1 MKTSRSLRQT
11 IIFLLVLL
19 VGLPLTVFA
28 QETTAAPKKFSQE
41 QLDQMLAP
49 IALYPDSLLIQILIA
64 STYPLEVVMAD
75 RWIKQNKDLRGD
87 QLNDA
92 LDKQPWDAS
101 VKALAPFPEVLAM
114 MNEKLDWT
122 PMLGDAFLAQKEEVM
137 ATVQNLRQ
145 KAYEAGNLKTT
156 EQQKVIVEKEI
167 IVVQPANPQV
177 VYVPAYDP
185 WWVYGSWWW
194 PAYPPFVIYPYWP
207 TVVLSP
213 GIFWFGP
220 GFFVGPVWGSAWGR
234 CDWRNRNIYVN
245 VNRNVNINRRN
256 FNTGNMRL
264 ENWNHDPTHRRGVA
278 YRDPIS
284 RQQFTQ
290 VNRSAVENRRNF
302 RGFEKDLRG
311 SSGNIGRSPDGRTG
325 WPGSVAGRPAA
336 GTGRPGEIAGR
347 PGTVPGRSDEIA
359 GGRHGNLQNRPG
371 EVRGGAAGPGS
382 VPPSPLSQANANRP
396 PVAPQAP
403 TRPDVDRS
411 NNPSAFKGIG
421 RGDEIRSQ
429 SNWGSSARSGM
440 HSGGGAPSGGPG
452 GGMMGGPGGGGFRG
466 GPR

>member
-114 MNEKLDWT
+114 MNDKLDWT

-284 RQQFTQ
+284 RQQFAQ

-336 GTGRPGEIAGR
+336 AGTGRPGEIAGR
-347 PGTVPGRSDEIA
+347 PGTAPGRPGEIAASPGNVPGR
-359 GGRHGNLQNRPG
+359 HG
-371 EVRGGAAGPGS
+371 EVRGGPAGPGS

-440 HSGGGAPSGGPG
+440 HSGGGAPA
-452 GGMMGGPGGGGFRG
+452 GGPGGGGFRG

>member
-1 MKTSRSLRQT
+1 
-11 IIFLLVLL
+11 
-19 VGLPLTVFA
+19 
-28 QETTAAPKKFSQE
+28 
-41 QLDQMLAP
+41 
-49 IALYPDSLLIQILIA
+49 
-64 STYPLEVVMAD
+64 
-75 RWIKQNKDLRGD
+75 
-87 QLNDA
+87 
-92 LDKQPWDAS
+92 
-101 VKALAPFPEVLAM
+101 M

-137 ATVQNLRQ
+137 DTVQNLRQ

-284 RQQFTQ
+284 RQQFAQ